1 MNKILSI
8 VAIVA
13 LATTLSF
20 AQEEEGVKF
29 GVRAGANLY
38 DLTGEG
44 SNGID
49 IGLGGGGG
57 VVINIPINSFFSFS
71 PELSFFYRRLYDN
84 SEKYKDQEIKEEQI
98 YESEFAIGILAMLQ
112 ATPDEGPLY
121 MAIGVQLDVPISYEV
136 TRKVKYSGGK
146 SDSKTK
152 EFDDRA
158 KIDLG
163 IALGLGF
170 NATSHF
176 RIDLRSVIGLTDL
189 VDGYE
194 GDVPSFN
201 QYGIGLTYFF

>member
-8 VAIVA
+8 AAIVA

-20 AQEEEGVKF
+20 AQKEGKKF
-29 GVRAGANLY
+29 GVRAGFNLY
-38 DLTGEG
+38 DLVGEG

-57 VVINIPINSFFSFS
+57 VVINIPINNFFSFS
-71 PELSFFYRRLYDN
+71 PELNFFYRRLYDN

-98 YESEFAIGILAMLQ
+98 YESELAIGILAMLQ
-112 ATPDEGPLY
+112 VTPDEGPLY
-121 MAIGVQLDVPISYEV
+121 MAIGAQLDVPFSYEV
-136 TRKVKYSGGK
+136 TRNVSYNGGK
-146 SDSKTK
+146 SDKKTRK
-152 EFDDRA
+152 FDDRA
-158 KIDLG
+158 KVDFG
-163 IALGLGF
+163 IALGVGF
-170 NATSHF
+170 NATPHV

>member
-1 MNKILSI
+1 MNKILL
-8 VAIVA
+8 IVA

-20 AQEEEGVKF
+20 AQEEGVKF
-29 GVRAGANLY
+29 GVRIGSNLY
-38 DLTGEG
+38 DLIGEG

-49 IGLGGGGG
+49 IGFGGGGG

-158 KIDLG
+158 KMDLG
-163 IALGLGF
+163 IALGIGV
-170 NATSHF
+170 NATPHF